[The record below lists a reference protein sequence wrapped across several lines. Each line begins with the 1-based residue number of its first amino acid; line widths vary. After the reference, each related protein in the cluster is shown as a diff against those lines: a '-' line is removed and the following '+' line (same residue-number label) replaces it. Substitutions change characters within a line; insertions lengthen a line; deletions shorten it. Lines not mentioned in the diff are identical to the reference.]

1 MTTKDP
7 QWIVS
12 NREDGTNVNA
22 WHWVEHDCL
31 PFLQQHAEE
40 LFCGQS
46 FGGDGGRPKVTVK
59 GAGDAGARVTGEA
72 TANNRRQKTIYI
84 YELEVVLKCDAALPD
99 GAAHSVTVTF
109 PYVGED
115 TEPDDWEVRVAC
127 TTTGAAGSTKD
138 AVALAAR
145 KVATKELRAR
155 LADLLDLMREHFRCH
170 APGSSSSSSSS
181 TPGAAAGSGT
191 AGSGSTAATLPPGVS
206 STETIRAVAQAVKQC
221 GEAHDTQAEA
231 ADRAAAGT
239 ATLELDERFATGAR
253 ELYELLLDSNRMSM
267 VTGGAQIDARVG
279 GAFTLFSGAVTGFT
293 TELVPGERLVQRW
306 RFSSWRTGAFST
318 VTVALTERSGETR
331 LHLTQVGVPEDD
343 RDRTLAGWKENIFA
357 RIRGMFGFGG
367 LPAGF

>member
-40 LFCGQS
+40 LFCGQC

-59 GAGDAGARVTGEA
+59 GAADAGARVTGEA

-115 TEPDDWEVRVAC
+115 TDPDDWEVRVAC
-127 TTTGAAGSTKD
+127 TTAGAAGSTKD

-155 LADLLDLMREHFRCH
+155 LAALLDLMREHFRCH
-170 APGSSSSSSSS
+170 APG
-181 TPGAAAGSGT
+181 TPAAAGTSSNN
-191 AGSGSTAATLPPGVS
+191 ASSTSASSASNASSSLPPGVTS
-206 STETIRAVAQAVKQC
+206 SETIKAVAQAVKQC
-221 GEAHDTQAEA
+221 GEAHDTKQEA

-239 ATLELDERFATGAR
+239 ATLELDERFATSAR

-267 VTGGAQIDARVG
+267 VTGGATIDKRVG

-343 RDRTLAGWKENIFA
+343 RERTLAGWRDNIFA

>member
-1 MTTKDP
+1 MATKDP

-46 FGGDGGRPKVTVK
+46 FGGAEGKPKVTVK
-59 GAGDAGARVTGEA
+59 GAADAGARVTGEA

-84 YELEVVLKCDAALPD
+84 YELEVVLKCDAVLPD

-127 TTTGAAGSTKD
+127 TTSGAAARAKD
-138 AVALAAR
+138 SVALAVR
-145 KVATKELRAR
+145 PVAAKELRSR
-155 LADLLDLMREHFRCH
+155 LAELLDLMREHYRCH
-170 APGSSSSSSSS
+170 VPG
-181 TPGAAAGSGT
+181 TGSDSKT
-191 AGSGSTAATLPPGVS
+191 GSGSSNSSTANGNSTLPPGVS
-206 STETIRAVAQAVKQC
+206 STATIQAVAQAVKQC
-221 GEAHDTQAEA
+221 GEAHDTAKET

-239 ATLELDERFATGAR
+239 ATLELDERFATSAG
-253 ELYELLLDSNRMSM
+253 ELFELLLDSNRMSM
-267 VTGGAQIDARVG
+267 VTGGAKIERRVG

-306 RFSSWRTGAFST
+306 RFASWRTGAFST
-318 VTVALTERSGETR
+318 VTLALTERNGETR

-343 RDRTLAGWKENIFA
+343 RERTLVGWRENIFA
-357 RIRGMFGFGG
+357 RIRGIFGFGG
-367 LPAGF
+367 IPAGF

>member
-1 MTTKDP
+1 MATKDP

-40 LFCGQS
+40 LFCGQG
-46 FGGDGGRPKVTVK
+46 FGGDGGRPRVTVK
-59 GAGDAGARVTGEA
+59 GAADAGARVTGEA

-84 YELEVVLKCDAALPD
+84 YELEVVLKCDAAMPD

-127 TTTGAAGSTKD
+127 TTAGAAGRTKD

-145 KVATKELRAR
+145 TVATKELRAR
-155 LADLLDLMREHFRCH
+155 LAELLDLMREHYRCH
-170 APGSSSSSSSS
+170 APG
-181 TPGAAAGSGT
+181 TPAAGAST
-191 AGSGSTAATLPPGVS
+191 STSGSSNGTLPPGVS
-206 STETIRAVAQAVKQC
+206 SSETIRAVAQAVKQC
-221 GEAHDTQAEA
+221 GEAHDTQQEA

-239 ATLELDERFATGAR
+239 ATVELDERFATSAR

-267 VTGGAQIDARVG
+267 VTGGAQIDKRVG

-293 TELVPGERLVQRW
+293 TELVPGERVVQRW
-306 RFSSWRTGAFST
+306 RFASWRTGAFST

-343 RDRTLAGWKENIFA
+343 RERTLAGWRDNIFA
-357 RIRGMFGFGG
+357 RIRGMFGYGG